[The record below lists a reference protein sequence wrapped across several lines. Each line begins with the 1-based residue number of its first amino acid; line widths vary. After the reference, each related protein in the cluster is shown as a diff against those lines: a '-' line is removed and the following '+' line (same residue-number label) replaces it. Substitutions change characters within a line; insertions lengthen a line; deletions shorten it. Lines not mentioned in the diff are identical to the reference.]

1 MSTTLRKSLRILES
15 LALSDAP
22 RGISELSR
30 EINLNKS
37 AVQRIFQTLA
47 EEGYIEKSSDT
58 SRYRPTLRIWELG
71 SRVIAQ
77 NEMRRL
83 VHPILRYAAKLSDL
97 TAYFAWA
104 DYPDILYL
112 DKIEGE
118 KGRANSSDP
127 GQRNPMYLAASG
139 RAVLAFLDEARIERV
154 LAGIESA
161 TPGDGLS
168 GADLRRELATIRQR
182 LFACS
187 ERGAA
192 ARISSIAAPVWDSGA
207 MPVGSIV
214 LTSDAITLPHS
225 DFDRVGAIA
234 VSVAEQ
240 ATRVF
245 GGHYPAAARD
255 AP

>member
-15 LALSDAP
+15 LALSDSP

-30 EINLNKS
+30 EIKLNKS

-47 EEGYIEKSSDT
+47 EEGYIEKAADT

-71 SRVIAQ
+71 ARIVAQ

-83 VHPILRYAAKLSDL
+83 VHPILRYAAKISEL

-104 DYPDILYL
+104 DYPDIIYL

-127 GQRNPMYLAASG
+127 GQRIPMYLAASG
-139 RAVLAFLDEARIERV
+139 RAVLAFLDEASIEKV
-154 LAGIESA
+154 LTSIPS
-161 TPGDGLS
+161 GDGPS
-168 GADLRRELATIRQR
+168 VDDLRREFAVIRQR
-182 LFACS
+182 MFACS
-187 ERGAA
+187 ERGST
-192 ARISSIAAPVWDSGA
+192 ARLSSVAAPVWGPGTV
-207 MPVGSIV
+207 PVGSVV
-214 LTSDAITLPHS
+214 LTSDSITLPHT

-234 VSVAEQ
+234 MSAAEQ
-240 ATRVF
+240 ATRVL
-245 GGHYPAAARD
+245 GGNYPIAAGD